1 MATGSVVV
9 GGEDGRR
16 QGYFEVELTA
26 DAANRK
32 MQLYVGIVKT
42 GLDHDKHQQSSDN
55 NAWFLGASYGSLY
68 GNGTNGKEDY
78 DAQGKLNVGDRVGV
92 LVDLDGGEGGD
103 GGSVR
108 FFVNG
113 SEYGPGYKSGV
124 KGPVVLAVEI
134 YDKGPVV
141 TLLHDALKPVGL

>member
-1 MATGSVVV
+1 MVV

-92 LVDLDGGEGGD
+92 LVDLDGGEGGY

>member
-55 NAWFLGASYGSLY
+55 KAWFLGASYGSLY